1 MEENKLQELERRLI
15 NLEKDFSFHRHTGL
29 DGKKVGYK
37 DLIYKAGATLAKP
50 TGGAT
55 VDSQARTA
63 INDIIDLLKGNRMI
77 K

>member
-1 MEENKLQELERRLI
+1 MDKLQQLENRILK
-15 NLEKDFSFHRHTGL
+15 LEKEFNSHRHIGSDNL
-29 DGKKVGYK
+29 KIDFK
-37 DLIYKAGATLAKP
+37 DIFIKAGYTLAKP

-63 INDIIDLLKGNRMI
+63 INDIIDLLKTNNMI